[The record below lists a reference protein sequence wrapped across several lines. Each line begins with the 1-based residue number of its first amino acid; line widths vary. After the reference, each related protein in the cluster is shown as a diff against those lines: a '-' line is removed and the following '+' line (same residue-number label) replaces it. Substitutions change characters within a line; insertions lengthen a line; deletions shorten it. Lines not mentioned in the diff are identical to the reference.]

1 MSGLYALKPWYTSR
15 LGPVRDLLVARRVP
29 PWVISLAGV
38 LAGAGAGIVLALL
51 PPGPVAGLAVGL
63 LMAARLA
70 GANLDGAVA
79 RQAGTTSRLGS
90 VVNEL
95 GDRLAE
101 LAALAGC
108 LALAP
113 AALVGVAALA
123 ASAPSWVS
131 LAGAAAGADRIAGGP
146 VGKTERCLLLVVV
159 AATGWAVPL
168 LVILSA
174 GSLLTAIW
182 RLRGLRVA
190 LAGAPC

>member
-1 MSGLYALKPWYTSR
+1 MSGLYALKPWYTGR
-15 LGPVRDLLVARRVP
+15 LGPVRDLLVARAVP
-29 PWVISLAGV
+29 PWVISAAGV
-38 LAGAGAGIVLALL
+38 LAGAGAGAVLALVR
-51 PPGPVAGLAVGL
+51 PGLVAGLAVAVL
-63 LMAARLA
+63 LAARLA

-101 LAALAGC
+101 LGALAGC

-113 AALVGVAALA
+113 SALVWAAALA

-131 LAGAAAGADRIAGGP
+131 LAGAAAGAERIAGGP

-159 AATGWAVPL
+159 AATGWAVPVL
-168 LVILSA
+168 LVLA
-174 GSLLTAIW
+174 VGSLLTASW